1 MLAKLNHY
9 LFLEG
14 NIGIN
19 QMKRTTEELGAKQ
32 HQKNSKQTNS
42 LNSYSMAL

>member
-19 QMKRTTEELGAKQ
+19 QMKRTTEEWVPSNTKKIANKQ
-32 HQKNSKQTNS
+32 IP
-42 LNSYSMAL
+42 